1 MTNSKTINTGLFAA
15 LAVAV
20 AFTGA
25 FAAPAFAGGKGR
37 DVYMQD
43 YQFDGP
49 THGYEGRATGGYY
62 CSYQRLSNRQC
73 KVVNGKEVCKIKG
86 WTLRQICQ

>member
-37 DVYMQD
+37 DVYM
-43 YQFDGP
+43 
-49 THGYEGRATGGYY
+49 
-62 CSYQRLSNRQC
+62 
-73 KVVNGKEVCKIKG
+73 
-86 WTLRQICQ
+86 